1 MENSKTYAIVVIAE
15 LNNVDYSQV
24 EQNSADTVR
33 KNLADTQ
40 FDVKWDGATPSS
52 IAAITPS
59 PTQYTHVEILVE
71 MAKDTW
77 TDPNPII

>member
-1 MENSKTYAIVVIAE
+1 MENNKTYAIVDIAE
-15 LNNVDYSQV
+15 LNNVNYSEV

-33 KNLADTQ
+33 KNLAETQ
-40 FDVKWDGATPSS
+40 FVVKWEGETPTS

>member
-1 MENSKTYAIVVIAE
+1 MENNKTYAIVAIAE

-33 KNLADTQ
+33 KNLADTE
-40 FDVKWDGATPSS
+40 FVVKWEGATPSS

-59 PTQYTHVEILVE
+59 PTQYTHAEIVEV
-71 MAKDTW
+71 MSGPDW
-77 TDPNPII
+77 TDPYLNI